1 MEIQTDDPLAAGD
14 AAGKLNRS
22 RSQRC
27 DFNDAIRLAQLF
39 FWAIRENESISAFL
53 FLVFCICIL
62 RIHIFICNF
71 HTPII
76 LILVGDADVC
86 VLETVV
92 ADTFGN

>member
-39 FWAIRENESISAFL
+39 LGNSRERVDFGFPFFSFL
-53 FLVFCICIL
+53 YMYSSYTYIYLQFS
-62 RIHIFICNF
+62 HADNF
-71 HTPII
+71 
-76 LILVGDADVC
+76 D
-86 VLETVV
+86 
-92 ADTFGN
+92 FGRRC